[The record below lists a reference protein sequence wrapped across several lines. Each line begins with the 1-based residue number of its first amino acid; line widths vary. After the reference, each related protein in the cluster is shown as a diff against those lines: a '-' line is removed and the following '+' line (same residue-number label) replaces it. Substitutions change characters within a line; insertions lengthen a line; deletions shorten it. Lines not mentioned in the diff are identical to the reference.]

1 MKKVLILAY
10 DFEPLNSIGAQR
22 PLGWFKYFKQF
33 GIHPVIVTR
42 HWDEISEPNDLVKPS
57 KKQTIETEEN
67 ELGTI
72 IRVPYNPNRRD
83 RILLNYGIEKKV
95 FSRKMLSLI
104 YSVGQHYWTGF
115 DNRSTILKE
124 ARNQLKISDYDA
136 IIATG
141 EPFILFRYA
150 SLLSRQF
157 GIPWIADYR
166 DGWSQNYAALHSAH
180 GLQKWLNKNVF
191 TKLEK
196 RIVSTASLCTFTV
209 ESHQKEV
216 EALVP
221 NMKSEIVMNG
231 YFEELFES
239 LPKVDETAK
248 PYAIAYSGTIYPY
261 QELELFLEGFQLAIK
276 AKDLDPKDIQLIF
289 YGLEYQPEALMR
301 LLGFSDFLLPY
312 IQTTERMPLEDVI
325 RALNEA
331 NALLLLATPSKEQIY
346 ANVFDYIALKKPIIL
361 CPNDN
366 GSLEKIISD
375 SPQPLIAN
383 SALEVKETVLN
394 LSENSKV
401 PAESTLKANAYSRKN
416 QAAKMAKLVNGL
428 KK

>member
-57 KKQTIETEEN
+57 KKQTVETEEN
-67 ELGTI
+67 EFGTI
-72 IRVPYNPNRRD
+72 IRVPFQPNRRD
-83 RILLNYGIEKKV
+83 RILLKNGIEKKV
-95 FSRKMLSLI
+95 FSRKILSLI
-104 YSVGQHYWTGF
+104 YSVGQYYWTGL

-124 ARNQLKISDYDA
+124 ARNQLKTSDYTA

-150 SLLSRQF
+150 SLLSKQF
-157 GIPWIADYR
+157 GVPWIADYR
-166 DGWSQNYAALHSAH
+166 DGWSQNYAALHSAQ
-180 GLQKWLNKNVF
+180 GLQKWLNENVF
-191 TKLEK
+191 TNLEK

-216 EALVP
+216 ETLLP
-221 NMKSEIVMNG
+221 NLKSEIVMNG

-239 LPKVDETAK
+239 LPKVVEAAK
-248 PYAIAYSGTIYPY
+248 PYTIAYSGTLYPY

-276 AKDLDPKDIQLIF
+276 EKRLDPEDIQLIF
-289 YGLEYQPEALMR
+289 YGLEYQPEPLMR
-301 LLGFSDFLLPY
+301 VLGFSDFLLPY
-312 IQTTERMPLEDVI
+312 IQTTQRIPLEDVI
-325 RALNEA
+325 IQLNKA
-331 NALLLLATPSKEQIY
+331 SALLLLATPSKEQIY
-346 ANVFDYIALKKPIIL
+346 AKVFDYIALKKPIIL

-366 GSLEKIISD
+366 GSLEKIISS
-375 SPQPLIAN
+375 SPRPMIAN
-383 SALEVKETVLN
+383 TTLEVKETVLDLIQN
-394 LSENSKV
+394 PIEEARNV
-401 PAESTLKANAYSRKN
+401 QNADAYSRKR
-416 QAAKMAKLVNGL
+416 QAERMAMLVDGL